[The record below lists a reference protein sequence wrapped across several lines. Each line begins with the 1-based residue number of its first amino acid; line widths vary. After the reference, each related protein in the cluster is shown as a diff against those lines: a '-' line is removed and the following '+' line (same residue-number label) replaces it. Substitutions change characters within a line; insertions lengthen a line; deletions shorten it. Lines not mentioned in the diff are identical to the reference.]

1 MEGGAEGEA
10 TETDF
15 LRSMEPD
22 SGLDPMTRR
31 SQLEQKSRTRLL
43 FNQLSLPRTPRTS
56 HLEPKNGETLS
67 PHAYWLK
74 EAECRNQGHDSKPK
88 ETGSFNSCIR
98 SPPAPGPPKGHSFC
112 WTKLLQSE
120 QSDRI
125 GPILGGQLLS
135 GTPTRREVSP
145 LGPIIQVSGPRNSI
159 SSTSTGGG
167 EQWLRVWVRQSESP
181 SWNLVSTT
189 S

>member
-10 TETDF
+10 KRNRNRFPAEHRAWHGTRSHDPEITTGTEIKNPSVVQPT
-15 LRSMEPD
+15 EPPTHPKD
-22 SGLDPMTRR
+22 IPSWVKEWRDPF
-31 SQLEQKSRTRLL
+31 S
-43 FNQLSLPRTPRTS
+43 
-56 HLEPKNGETLS
+56 
-67 PHAYWLK
+67 HAYWLK
-74 EAECRNQGHDSKPK
+74 ETECRNQGHDSKTK
-88 ETGSFNSCIR
+88 ETGSFKSCIR

-159 SSTSTGGG
+159 SSTSTGGWEPG
-167 EQWLRVWVRQSESP
+167 LNLLRVWVRQR
-181 SWNLVSTT
+181 VQAGT
-189 S
+189 